1 MSPWRRRLRRLRRV
15 AAYGGAVL
23 LILWA
28 VLVALANELLPWV
41 ARHPEHIAA
50 WLSERAGR
58 PIRFQ
63 TSSAYWTRSG
73 PVFVLRELSV
83 GEGED
88 SLRVGDAEL
97 LLRVYSG
104 LVPGNP
110 MTELRLAGTHIEL
123 VRDAQRRWRATGIG
137 AGGGNGLAQ
146 LEALG
151 EISLSEA
158 SLSVVDA
165 AQDRRFDL
173 AGIALRLRS
182 SGGRLRA
189 GAVVPLGS
197 GQPLRVVGE
206 FDPDSGDGRL
216 HAGARGFELG
226 GDDAG
231 LGFGGLALNAAGGAF
246 DAWLDLRGGE
256 LDSLRIEANLSPL
269 ALRGERPLQL
279 EGLEI
284 EPRAA
289 VDGLGISAAWSAGGD
304 GSWSLQVPRL
314 RLQDHEREEAYD
326 GLRLDSGGDGLRL
339 SAERL
344 PLGFMAAL
352 ASLSDRLAPA
362 LRGRLYAAAP
372 RGALE
377 NVALARAADG
387 SLRGH
392 ARLVGVGF
400 SGERRYPGVDGL
412 AGQLRGDAFGWALD
426 FDAGQEVGVDWPG
439 GLRQREVW
447 RLDGSLVAYPGAEGW
462 HLAVPLRIEADA
474 LGIELAGGL
483 LLPSVGKPQL
493 DLAARV
499 DAMPILEAKRYW
511 LVNWMPPRTVAWLD
525 RALLEGEL
533 LGGRA
538 AVVGKVADWPFAQE
552 QGRLQALAQVAG
564 VDLDYHA
571 DWPRAEAIDAEVLFQ
586 NRSIQAERLEGR
598 ILGLSARVRSGGI
611 ADFRNAGLRL
621 DVVGAGS
628 GPDLLAF
635 LRASPLQRRFAAHMA
650 GLSVGGEGEVGV
662 RFFAPFKP
670 EAGEP
675 ELEGEVDLRDADL
688 REARWRLAFD
698 QARGRI
704 RFNRGGFAADS
715 LSVRVEDHVAQLDL
729 AMGDFTADPALVV
742 TAALRGHLPVQTLM
756 QRVEGLDW
764 LRPRL
769 EGAADWQIELGV
781 PAEADAPM
789 ALRVRSDMVGVG
801 LDLPPPMRKPPED
814 ALGLEFDLQFPL
826 ERGRLSLRLG
836 ERMHLLGR
844 WPAQAPFQGDLLLGP
859 GDAQGSD
866 AAGLRI
872 HGQTPELDALP
883 WIALGL
889 GGEGGG
895 GFQLDALDVEVADLH
910 LLGRRFAATRIGL
923 DRPDPQAWRVRFA
936 GEALDGEL
944 RVPAALGPEHPL
956 QGRFARLHWP
966 EAESGSETALDVV
979 VPSSLPPIDLQVED
993 LRYGEARLGSATLE
1007 TYPTLEGMHIERF
1020 ETRSPDLAIDAR
1032 GDWNRIEGRERSSFG
1047 IGFKG
1052 ADLGRLLAALGYDVR
1067 VDRGR
1072 TEASIEA
1079 TWPGAPGAF
1088 ELERL
1093 DGTLRLKVEDG
1104 RFLDVEPG
1112 AGRIL
1117 GLFSVNEI
1125 ARRLSLDF
1133 RDFFETGLT
1142 FRSVEGSFVLDG
1154 GNAFTEDLDIDSP
1167 SATIRIRGRTGL
1179 AARDYDQTVEVLPRT
1194 GGVLPMVGA
1203 LAGGPAGAA
1212 LGAVAQSVLQM
1223 PLGQM
1228 TRTLYR
1234 LTGSWTEPSTDVV
1247 ERGPA
1252 RRGAREAKAAAEP
1265 RPAAANEPGNQ
1276 PGPESEPRPER
1287 WPRPLP

>member
-1 MSPWRRRLRRLRRV
+1 MMPWRRRLRRLRRFV
-15 AAYGGAVL
+15 AYGGAVV

-41 ARHPEHIAA
+41 TRHPEHVAA

-58 PIRFQ
+58 PIHFQ

-104 LVPGNP
+104 LMPGNP

-123 VRDAQRRWRATGIG
+123 VRDEQRRWRATGVG
-137 AGGGNGLAQ
+137 AGGGSGLAQ

-151 EISLSEA
+151 ELSLSDA
-158 SLSVVDA
+158 SLSVIDA
-165 AQDRRFDL
+165 AQDRRLDL
-173 AGIALRLRS
+173 VGIAVRLRS

-189 GAVVPLGS
+189 AAVVPLGT
-197 GQPLRVVGE
+197 GQPLRIAGE

-216 HAGARGFELG
+216 HAGVRGLSLAA
-226 GDDAG
+226 DDAG
-231 LGFGGLALNAAGGAF
+231 LGLGGLALNVAGGAF
-246 DAWLDLRGGE
+246 DAWLDVRGGE
-256 LDSLRIEANLSPL
+256 LDSLRVEANLSPL
-269 ALRGERPLQL
+269 ALRGEQPLQL
-279 EGLEI
+279 DGLAI

-289 VDGLGISAAWSAGGD
+289 VDGLGISAAWTAGPD
-304 GSWSLQVPRL
+304 GHWSLQVPRL
-314 RLQDHEREEAYD
+314 RLQDNEREEAYD
-326 GLRLDSGGDGLRL
+326 GLRLDADGQGIRL

-344 PLGFMAAL
+344 PLGFLAAL
-352 ASLSDRLAPA
+352 ASLSDRLPPA
-362 LRGRLYAAAP
+362 LRGRLYAASP

-377 NVALARAADG
+377 HVALARAVDG
-387 SLRGH
+387 TLRGH
-392 ARLVGVGF
+392 ARLAGVAF
-400 SGERRYPGVDGL
+400 RGERRYPGLEGVS
-412 AGQLRGDAFGWALD
+412 GQLRGDASGWVLD
-426 FDAGQEVGVDWPG
+426 FDAGRDVGVDWPG

-447 RLDGSLVAYPGAEGW
+447 RLGGSLVAYPGADGW
-462 HLAVPLRIEADA
+462 HLAAPLRIEGDA
-474 LGIELAGGL
+474 LSIDLAGGVF
-483 LLPSVGKPQL
+483 LPRDGSAQL

-499 DAMPILEAKRYW
+499 GALPIVEAKRYW

-525 RALLEGEL
+525 RALLDGAL

-538 AVVGKVADWPFAQE
+538 AVVGDVGDWPFAQE
-552 QGRLQALAQVAG
+552 QGRFQALAQVAD

-571 DWPRAEAIDAEVLFQ
+571 DWPPAEAIDAEVLFQ
-586 NRSIQAERLEGR
+586 NRSIQSERLEGTV
-598 ILGLSARVRSGGI
+598 LGLRARVRSGGI

-621 DVVGAGS
+621 DVTGAGS

-662 RFFAPFKP
+662 RFYAPLKP

-675 ELEGEVDLRDADL
+675 ELEGEVDLRAADL

-698 QARGRI
+698 QASGRI

-715 LSVRVEDHVAQLDL
+715 LSVRVDGHVAQLDL
-729 AMGDFTADPALVV
+729 AMGDYTADPALVV
-742 TAALRGHLPVQTLM
+742 TAALRGNLPVQSLM

-781 PAEADAPM
+781 PAEADSPL
-789 ALRVRSDMVGVG
+789 ALHVRSELVGVG
-801 LDLPPPMRKPPED
+801 LDLPPPMHKPPEE
-814 ALGLEFDLQFPL
+814 ALGLALDLQFPL
-826 ERGRLSLRLG
+826 DRGRLSLRLG

-859 GDAQGSD
+859 GDAQASNQV
-866 AAGLRI
+866 GLRI
-872 HGQTPELDALP
+872 HGTAPQLDAMP

-895 GFQLDALDVEVADLH
+895 GFQLDALDVEVADLL
-910 LLGRRFAATRIGL
+910 LLGRRFTATRIGL
-923 DRPDPQAWRVRFA
+923 DRADPQAWRVRFA
-936 GEALDGEL
+936 GEALQGEL
-944 RVPAALGPEHPL
+944 GVPAALGPEHPL
-956 QGRFARLHWP
+956 RGRFARLHWP
-966 EAESGSETALDVV
+966 GVEPGSEAALDFV

-993 LRYGEARLGSATLE
+993 LRYGDARLGSATLE

-1052 ADLGRLLAALGYDVR
+1052 EDLGRLLAALGYDVR

-1234 LTGSWTEPSTDVV
+1234 LSGSWTEPSTDVL

-1252 RRGAREAKAAAEP
+1252 RRGARDARAAAESDVDS
-1265 RPAAANEPGNQ
+1265 AEPDH
-1276 PGPESEPRPER
+1276 PPEPESRPER
-1287 WPRPLP
+1287 WPRSSP